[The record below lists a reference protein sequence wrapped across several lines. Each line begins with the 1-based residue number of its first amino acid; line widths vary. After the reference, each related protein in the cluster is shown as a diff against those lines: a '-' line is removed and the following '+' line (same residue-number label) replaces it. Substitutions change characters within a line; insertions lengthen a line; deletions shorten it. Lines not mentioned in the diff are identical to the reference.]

1 MGTATSGRISSGA
14 AASAVSNAA
23 GGVGFTAIGGTGIA
37 ILEVTRAGRYRTYSS
52 DAGSHRIGGRTLGTA
67 SITIGRI
74 RLEIDFATISRVPV
88 AIGEARVAGAYSA
101 HTQSALW
108 GRMSDNALVTADA
121 TVVRIA
127 VRVGLATVGNIAVTI
142 AKRAQ
147 AIGNAANSSLAD
159 GGSIGLILA
168 NSAASIAVVDADVQ
182 IHFATIGH
190 VSITAGKAD
199 VTGNAARSRATSG
212 YSVGAVARGAAG
224 AAIGGIG

>member
-1 MGTATSGRISSGA
+1 
-14 AASAVSNAA
+14 
-23 GGVGFTAIGGTGIA
+23 
-37 ILEVTRAGRYRTYSS
+37 
-52 DAGSHRIGGRTLGTA
+52 
-67 SITIGRI
+67 
-74 RLEIDFATISRVPV
+74 
-88 AIGEARVAGAYSA
+88 
-101 HTQSALW
+101 
-108 GRMSDNALVTADA
+108 MSDNALVTADA